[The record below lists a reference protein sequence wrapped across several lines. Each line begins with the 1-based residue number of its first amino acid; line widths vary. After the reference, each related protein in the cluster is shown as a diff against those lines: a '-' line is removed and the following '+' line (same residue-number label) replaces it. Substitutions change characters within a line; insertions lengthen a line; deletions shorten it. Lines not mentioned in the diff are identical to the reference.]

1 MTLGSARIAL
11 ITGASQGLG
20 LETARALA
28 RQGMAVIIT
37 GRDAKKLA
45 AAKADLDKDGT
56 VFTHEL
62 DIADQQSVDRLF
74 AWLEAEFGRL
84 DILVNNAGRIYP
96 GLPGRITELP
106 ATDVLDA
113 INNNA
118 MSAYRMIQKGLPM
131 MNGAG
136 YGRIVNL
143 SSGMGALNGMGGGT
157 VAYRISKTAMNA
169 ITRIASSEARGD
181 VKVNSVCPGWVRTN
195 MGGQSAP
202 RSLEQGI
209 AGIVWAATL
218 PASGPN
224 GGFFRDGKPID
235 W

>member
-1 MTLGSARIAL
+1 MSSGDSRIAL
-11 ITGASQGLG
+11 ITGATQGLG

-28 RQGMAVIIT
+28 RQGMSVIVT
-37 GRDAKKLA
+37 GRSPEKLA
-45 AAKADLDKDGT
+45 AAKADLDKDGAI
-56 VFTHEL
+56 FACEL
-62 DIADQQSVDRLF
+62 DVADQASVDRLF
-74 AWLEAEFGRL
+74 AWLKTEFGRL
-84 DILVNNAGRIYP
+84 DVLVNNAGRIYP
-96 GLPGRITELP
+96 DLPGRIEELP
-106 ATDVLDA
+106 ASAVLDA
-113 INNNA
+113 INNNS
-118 MSAYRMIQKGLPM
+118 MSAYRMIQQALPM
-131 MNGAG
+131 MNAAG

-143 SSGMGALNGMGGGT
+143 SSGLGALRDMGSGT
-157 VAYRISKTAMNA
+157 VAYRITKTAMNA
-169 ITRIASSEARGD
+169 ITRIANNEARGD

-195 MGGQSAP
+195 MGGSSAP